1 MFFCLELGQR
11 ILFSHGTP
19 LADQATEILI
29 TFASMFGI
37 AAVAASLLSAFE
49 SSRRSLRRALFA
61 RHWLNSISTGALYS
75 LMLWLPFTLETH
87 SFHFNR
93 YVMSGI
99 FMLLLA
105 FPALAAKWVI
115 GPHPHYSCPLTHPRP
130 SQLPPELPLMCKPP
144 PPPLDRLL

>member
-1 MFFCLELGQR
+1 
-11 ILFSHGTP
+11 
-19 LADQATEILI
+19 
-29 TFASMFGI
+29 MFGI
-37 AAVAASLLSAFE
+37 AAVAASLL
-49 SSRRSLRRALFA
+49 LVGLKVRADHYGEPLFA

-93 YVMSGI
+93 YVMSGS

-115 GPHPHYSCPLTHPRP
+115 GPHPHYSCPVTRTPAP
-130 SQLPPELPLMCKPP
+130 ITAST
-144 PPPLDRLL
+144 